1 MHDDAAATERPF
13 HASQWPRPIADPEAY
28 DGGER
33 LAITWDLGAVA
44 EARKKQL
51 IAAWIRRLPALRQV
65 RRLNLWSCVTQ
76 PLFDAACAMEGLEC
90 LQIKWSH
97 VREIDAIA
105 RLGTLRYL
113 YIGSSTRI
121 ASVAPLA
128 ALKALRV
135 LHIENFRSVEDFT
148 PLAELTSLESLSV
161 VGSLWSRQRLASL
174 EPFARMTWLTS
185 LALDT
190 TGLDAVRPLANL
202 RRLASLD
209 LNNRLPMEEYA
220 WLAARMPDTAC
231 RWFQPYLPLGNA
243 IRCPRCKGDTRVM
256 LTGRGSRML
265 CQVCDAAKLARHV
278 AAFEMAKAAA
288 LDA

>member
-33 LAITWDLGAVA
+33 LAIAWDLGAVA

-76 PLFDAACAMEGLEC
+76 PLFDVACAMEGLEC

-128 ALKALRV
+128 ALKACACCTSRTSGASR
-135 LHIENFRSVEDFT
+135 ISRRWRNSPRSSRS
-148 PLAELTSLESLSV
+148 P
-161 VGSLWSRQRLASL
+161 WSAACGAASG
-174 EPFARMTWLTS
+174 W
-185 LALDT
+185 
-190 TGLDAVRPLANL
+190 
-202 RRLASLD
+202 RRW
-209 LNNRLPMEEYA
+209 NR
-220 WLAARMPDTAC
+220 
-231 RWFQPYLPLGNA
+231 
-243 IRCPRCKGDTRVM
+243 
-256 LTGRGSRML
+256 SR
-265 CQVCDAAKLARHV
+265 A
-278 AAFEMAKAAA
+278 
-288 LDA
+288 